1 MVNGSV
7 DKPLQF
13 LVIGAGG
20 IGAYYGARLQSAG
33 HRVTYLARGEQLEA
47 LQRQGLSIS
56 HPDFTF
62 HEQVEAIT
70 ADELMTSRDSASY
83 TLALL
88 ATKSAHTEPVLKELS
103 DWQKT
108 DGGPAILSLQNGVDN
123 ERRIADTI
131 GLPRTIG
138 GLAVRIGGHVVSP
151 GVVEARGPGQVILGA
166 WPTAREN
173 PKAQSGLPDLVNTF
187 SGAGIPTTLTDDI
200 RFELWKKLMINN
212 GVNPL
217 SVLTETDTRVLSNDP
232 VFGPN
237 AYRMMQETA
246 LAAAADGVSIGQK
259 DVDAMY
265 ELIRTF
271 DPIKTS
277 MLVDFEKGRP
287 LEIDE
292 IAGAVV
298 QRCKAAGRE
307 APITELVMALV
318 KQKVARRDD
327 LASRV

>member
-1 MVNGSV
+1 MGNGSV

-13 LVIGAGG
+13 LIIGSGG

-33 HRVTYLARGEQLEA
+33 HRVTYLARGEQLAA
-47 LQRQGLSIS
+47 LQRHGLSVR
-56 HPDFTF
+56 HPDFNF
-62 HEQVEAIT
+62 ADRVDSIT
-70 ADELMTSRDSASY
+70 GKELVSSRASGDY
-83 TLALL
+83 ALALL
-88 ATKSAHTEPVLKELS
+88 ATKSAHTEAVLAELGNWLRAE
-103 DWQKT
+103 D
-108 DGGPAILSLQNGVDN
+108 GPAVLSLQNGVDN
-123 ERRIADTI
+123 EGRIADAI
-131 GLPRTIG
+131 GLHRTIG

-151 GVVEARGPGQVILGA
+151 GVIEARGPGQVILGA
-166 WPTAREN
+166 WPTAEDN
-173 PKAQSGLPDLVNTF
+173 PAAQTGLPDIVEIF
-187 SGAGIPTTLTDDI
+187 CRAGIPTSLTEDI

-217 SVLTETDTRVLSNDP
+217 SVLTESDTRMLSNDP

-246 LAAAADGVSIGQK
+246 VAAAADGVSLGQA
-259 DVDAMY
+259 DVDAMF
-265 ELIRTF
+265 ELIRNF

-298 QRCKAAGRE
+298 ERCRAAGRE
-307 APITELVMALV
+307 APVTELVMALV
-318 KQKVARRDD
+318 RQKVARRDE